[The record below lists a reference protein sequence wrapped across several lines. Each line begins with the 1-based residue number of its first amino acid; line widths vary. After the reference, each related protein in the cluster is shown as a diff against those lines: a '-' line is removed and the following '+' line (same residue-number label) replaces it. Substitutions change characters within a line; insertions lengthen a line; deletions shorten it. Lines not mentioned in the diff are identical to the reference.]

1 MTIRAARLDALGI
14 YQGMDVLD
22 DASHLTPQHLPQIT
36 ACDLPPGR
44 YRWTPAQNPMGGEF
58 RPLRAAEVKPGPDIP
73 DLERV
78 VYRLARLMQASGIP
92 LHADVERWCAWY
104 GGTPDAPKDIA

>member
-1 MTIRAARLDALGI
+1 MTIKAARLDALGV
-14 YQGMDVLD
+14 YQGIDVLD
-22 DASHLTPQHLPQIT
+22 DPSHLTPEHLPQIT
-36 ACDLPPGR
+36 ECDLPPGR
-44 YRWTPAQNPMGGEF
+44 YRWTGDQF

-78 VYRLARLMQASGIP
+78 VYRLARIMQAQGIP
-92 LHADVERWCAWY
+92 LHGDVERWCAWY

>member
-1 MTIRAARLDALGI
+1 MTIKAARLDALGV
-14 YQGMDVLD
+14 YQGIDVLD
-22 DASHLTPQHLPQIT
+22 DPSHLTPEHLPQIT
-36 ACDLPPGR
+36 ECDLPPGR
-44 YRWTPAQNPMGGEF
+44 YRWTGDQF

-78 VYRLARLMQASGIP
+78 VYRLARIMQSQGIP
-92 LHADVERWCAWY
+92 LHGDVQRWCAWY

>member
-1 MTIRAARLDALGI
+1 MTIRAARLDALGV
-14 YQGMDVLD
+14 YQGIDVLD

-36 ACDLPPGR
+36 ECDLPPGR
-44 YRWTPAQNPMGGEF
+44 YRWTGDQF
-58 RPLRAAEVKPGPDIP
+58 RPLRAAQVKPGPELP

-78 VYRLARLMQASGIP
+78 VYRMAKLMQANGIA

-104 GGTPDAPKDIA
+104 GGTSDAPKDIV